1 MRKLLSLLFLV
12 AFAHL
17 ALAQGTSFRFDH
29 YTIKD
34 GLSQSQAFW
43 LFQDSHGFLWIGT
56 QDGLNRFDGH
66 TFKVYK
72 NNPFD
77 STTLTHNWV
86 WTVEED
92 VDGNLWVGTFQGLC
106 KYLRNEDRF
115 VQYYHNSE
123 DPHSISGNRPNY
135 ILRDKKNRLW
145 ISSWNSGL
153 NLYDPKTNRFQR
165 FQYDEDDKHSLSDNA
180 VRTLYCDHRGTIWV
194 GTWNGGLNKVI
205 ENEKGIHF
213 QRFNEKSEYGTDGGK
228 RITSI
233 SEDHDRNLW
242 IGSYGDGIVKLDA
255 SRTMFAR
262 LPGFEANDVNKIVT
276 DATGNTWV
284 GTNSGL
290 RIYHHNSDRVEFLQH
305 NPRVESGISS
315 NVIYAIMQDRSG
327 IVWIAG
333 NGLDKYD
340 PRKNLFETYRH
351 NPDDAQSLGQN
362 VVWSFCED
370 DEGYVWV
377 GTESG
382 PLNVFDPV
390 LKNFRHV
397 NVHDNSGNLGE
408 NIHQIVQR
416 NDDLW
421 LGSFKMG
428 LIRYNRKTGKSDFF
442 LNKHPSVLGKVALI
456 SEVIL
461 DNDDGTLW
469 IGTNEN
475 GLIHYFPDSDS
486 VVNYVYKK
494 EDPTAI
500 GSNFLNTIMK
510 DSHGYLWIGFWGGG
524 MSRFDKKSGVFTN
537 YNYDRKNKNG
547 LSDQVV
553 VSIRQQN
560 DSIYWICTNSGLNRL
575 NLKTGKFKHFF
586 EKDGLNNN
594 VVYDILEDDEGNYW
608 ISSDHGLNKFYT
620 LSYRFKNYTYE
631 DGLQSNEFNTNA
643 ALKSSSGALYFGG
656 VNGFNVFDPTRVEE
670 SNIPPKLI
678 IESYTIHDKL
688 FPAKNSIALDYH
700 ENYITFNFTAPEFT
714 APHKIKY
721 SYMLEG
727 FDNSWSDANVKRE
740 AVYTNLD
747 PGHYTFRVR
756 AGNPDGYWSDPGESI
771 HIVITP
777 PFWKT
782 WWFRA
787 MMIVVV
793 GAIIYSL
800 HRYRLAQ
807 TIKIE
812 RLRNKIASDL
822 HDEVGSS
829 LTRISIYSD
838 LLQNGTANGEGTGY
852 LKNINSLSREVVS
865 TMSDIVWSI
874 DNRSDTMGALIFRMK
889 DLATELFQTK
899 NIELDFKIDG
909 INEKVTL
916 DPAQKQNLYLIF
928 KESINNIVKHAG
940 ASKVLVRI
948 SNHGNEF
955 TMTIHD
961 NGKGLNVNG
970 NGKGNGLRN
979 MQRRAEAI
987 QGKFVLQN
995 ESGTLITLK
1004 RKSF

>member
-1 MRKLLSLLFLV
+1 MTM
-12 AFAHL
+12 AHW
-17 ALAQGTSFRFDH
+17 AASQAPDFRFDH

-43 LFQDSHGFLWIGT
+43 LFEDSYGYLWIGT
-56 QDGLNRFDGH
+56 QDGLNRFDGN

-86 WTVEED
+86 WTIEED
-92 VDGNLWVGTFQGLC
+92 ERGDLWIGTFQGLC
-106 KYLRNEDRF
+106 KYLRKEDRF
-115 VQYYHNSE
+115 VQYYHNSN
-123 DPHSISGNRPNY
+123 DPNSISGNRPNY

-153 NLYDPKTNRFQR
+153 NLYDPKTDRFQR
-165 FQYDEDDKHSLSDNA
+165 FQYEEDNVRSLSDNA
-180 VRTLYCDHRGTIWV
+180 VRTLFCDHRGTIWV
-194 GTWNGGLNKVI
+194 GTWNGGLNKMI
-205 ENEKGIHF
+205 ETEGGIRF
-213 QRFNEKSEYGTDGGK
+213 QRYNEQKEFGTDGGK

-233 SEDHDRNLW
+233 SEDQDRNLW
-242 IGSYGDGIVKLDA
+242 IGSYGDGIVKLDP
-255 SRTMFAR
+255 SRTLFAR
-262 LPGFEANDVNKIVT
+262 VPGFAANDVNKIMT
-276 DATGNTWV
+276 DVEGNTWV
-284 GTNSGL
+284 GTNSGI
-290 RIYHHNSDRVEFLQH
+290 RIFHHNAGEVEFLQH
-305 NPRVESGISS
+305 NPRDQSGISS
-315 NVIYAIMQDRSG
+315 NVIYAITQDRSG
-327 IVWIAG
+327 IVWVAG

-340 PRKNLFETYRH
+340 PRKNLFETYRN
-351 NPDDAQSLGQN
+351 NPDDPQSLGQN

-370 DEGYVWV
+370 NEGYIWI

-382 PLNVFDPV
+382 PLNVFDPI
-390 LKNFRHV
+390 KKKFRRV
-397 NVHDNSGNLGE
+397 TVHDHKGNIAE

-416 NDDLW
+416 KDEMW
-421 LGSFKMG
+421 LGSFKSG
-428 LIRYNRKTGKSDFF
+428 LIRYHRKTGKATFF
-442 LNKHPSVLGKVALI
+442 LNNHNSILGKIALV
-456 SEVIL
+456 SEVLL
-461 DNDDGTLW
+461 DDDGTLW

-475 GLIHYFPDSDS
+475 GLIHYDPERDS
-486 VVNYVYKK
+486 VFNYLYKK
-494 EDPTAI
+494 DDANAI

-524 MSRFDKKSGVFTN
+524 MSRLDKKTGKFTN
-537 YNYDRKNKNG
+537 YTYDRKNKNG

-575 NLKTGKFKHFF
+575 NLNTGQFKHFF

-594 VVYDILEDDEGNYW
+594 VVYDILEDHEGNYW

-631 DGLQSNEFNTNA
+631 DGLQSDEFNTNA
-643 ALKSSSGALYFGG
+643 ALKSSAGELYFGG
-656 VNGFNVFDPTRVEE
+656 VNGFNIFDPAKIVENTK
-670 SNIPPKLI
+670 SPKLI
-678 IESYTIHDKL
+678 IESYTIHDKT
-688 FPAKNSIALDYH
+688 FPTQKSIALDYH
-700 ENYITFNFTAPEFT
+700 ENYISFSFTAPEFT
-714 APHKIKY
+714 SPHKIKY

-727 FDNSWSDANVKRE
+727 FDNSWSEASVKRE

-747 PGHYTFRVR
+747 PGNYTFRVR

-771 HIVITP
+771 SFTIAP

-782 WWFRA
+782 MWFRL
-787 MMIVVV
+787 MVVLTV
-793 GAIIYSL
+793 GAVVYCL

-807 TIKIE
+807 SIKIE

-838 LLQNGTANGEGTGY
+838 LLQNGAANGEGSGY

-889 DLATELFQTK
+889 DLATDLFQTK
-899 NIELDFKIDG
+899 NIDLDFKISG
-909 INEKVTL
+909 VNEKITL

-928 KESINNIVKHAG
+928 KESINNIVKHAD
-940 ASKVLVRI
+940 ATKVTVRI
-948 SNHGNEF
+948 TNQGNEF
-955 TMTIHD
+955 MMTIHD
-961 NGKGLNVNG
+961 NGKGVTVNG
-970 NGKGNGLRN
+970 NSKGNGLRN

-987 QGKFVLQN
+987 DGRFLIEN
-995 ESGTLITLK
+995 NSGTIITLK